1 MFVMRINI
9 IGFRVGFPKERVY
22 MILSKQTI
30 IQNGIDGIT
39 IGDIVQTNIFG
50 VIHKQCFETPLRLC
64 GGGVCVDS
72 IGAFTSIGANVDINR
87 VKSIGRF
94 CSIADFVAIGLTE
107 HPTNLI
113 STSLIFTN
121 DTFNWHEK
129 YHTLY
134 EDEAYSKI
142 KADATAMN
150 SGLNEFNTVIGNDV
164 WIGYRAII
172 LNGVTVGDG
181 AIIGAGAVVTKNV
194 EPYSIV
200 AGVPA
205 RVIRKRFSD
214 DLINKLLKL
223 QWWNYGADILKGVD
237 LLNVEKSINMVNEKI
252 ESGFD
257 SYRCKKIIIQGDK
270 LSIEN

>member
-1 MFVMRINI
+1 MRINI